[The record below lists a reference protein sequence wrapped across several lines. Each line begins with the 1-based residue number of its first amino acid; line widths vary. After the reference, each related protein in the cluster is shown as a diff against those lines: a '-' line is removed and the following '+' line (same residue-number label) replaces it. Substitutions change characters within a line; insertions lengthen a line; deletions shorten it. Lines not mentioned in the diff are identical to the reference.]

1 MDRDRVPAVVALD
14 PQDAQAGQAHH
25 QEDHSAPEQGA
36 AFHLAWTEIASF
48 AKM

>member
-1 MDRDRVPAVVALD
+1 VKAQVDRDRVPAVVALD

-36 AFHLAWTEIASF
+36 AFFIWLGQR
-48 AKM
+48 

>member
-36 AFHLAWTEIASF
+36 AFSVGHDKIQNC
-48 AKM
+48 